1 MGVNQSRVRAIY
13 DADAAVL
20 LRDVAD
26 GAETS
31 TATETAVS
39 LNELDTA
46 FWQDGNEIPYGLIEV
61 GVHITAIDRT
71 TGDETYTFDLIV
83 DDTSNMSDTPK
94 VVASL
99 TGITTAGFY
108 TMYVDSKNIPLID
121 SDTSGT
127 DKWIAIKATLG
138 GTTPSVTYGAWM
150 SKSGC

>member
-150 SKSGC
+150 AKSGC

>member
-20 LRDVAD
+20 LRNVAD

-83 DDTSNMSDTPK
+83 DDVSNMSDTPK

-121 SDTSGT
+121 SDTSGA

-150 SKSGC
+150 AKSGC